1 MSSAPRREKCVGR
14 SGLKENGRR
23 QNKKGMA
30 GAEMSQEDLDAG
42 FAQMRKV
49 YDTIGCEVYICAG
62 DREYD

>member
-1 MSSAPRREKCVGR
+1 
-14 SGLKENGRR
+14 
-23 QNKKGMA
+23 
-30 GAEMSQEDLDAG
+30 MSQEDLDAG